1 MDSDRPRSSRLGRI
15 VFPVL
20 GQLGARLLR
29 QRWFARAPIS
39 LFDAG
44 VGWVFGSRLVMVE
57 HTGRWTG
64 LARRVVLE
72 VVHHPSPDTYL
83 VASGFGTRSQWLRN
97 IEANP
102 HVRIWVGR
110 RRALPAHACTLSSAE
125 TAEAL
130 AHYSRRHPYAW
141 SALVP
146 VFEATLGGPV
156 GDIPLVAIQVDR
168 RRQAR

>member
-1 MDSDRPRSSRLGRI
+1 MNPERRRSNRLGR
-15 VFPVL
+15 VVSPVL

-39 LFDAG
+39 LFGAG

-57 HTGRWTG
+57 HTGRRTG
-64 LARRVVLE
+64 LARRVILE
-72 VVHHPSPDTYL
+72 VVDDPSPGTYL
-83 VASGFGTRSQWLRN
+83 VSSGFGTRSQWLRN

-102 HVRIWVGR
+102 QVRIWVGR
-110 RRALPAHACTLSSAE
+110 HRAIPAHARQLSSEE

-130 AHYSRRHPYAW
+130 AHYSKRHPYAW
-141 SALVP
+141 SVLVP

-156 GDIPLVAIQVDR
+156 DDLPLVAIQIDQLNV
-168 RRQAR
+168 AR